1 MKMWYGVLSMKP
13 LAIYRTDP
21 LFPPLLK
28 EIFDPPQR
36 LFYLGQKLNPH
47 DRYFAI
53 VGTRHPTP
61 YGIQMAEAFATV
73 LAKTGFVIVSGLAYG
88 IDGAAHRAA
97 LDIGGRTI
105 AVLGSGLNQITPYS
119 NRPLAKEIE
128 KTGTILTEYENN
140 KPPQKGT
147 FPQRNR
153 IIAGMSIATLVI
165 EAPEK
170 SGALITARLALE
182 YNHDVFALPGNI
194 TQETSRG
201 TNRLIRDNNAFA
213 VTCPEDIFE
222 YLGISAE
229 KSSFVKNGLSGDE
242 NAIYELLKKSSL
254 SIDELIVATNLPTR
268 RIIEILS
275 QLELNGLITIIG
287 AHAFVTR

>member
-1 MKMWYGVLSMKP
+1 MEKQEKIS
-13 LAIYRTDP
+13 AIFKNDP
-21 LFPPLLK
+21 SFPPLLK
-28 EIFDPPQR
+28 ETFDPPQR
-36 LFYLGQKLNPH
+36 LFYAGQELNPH

-61 YGIQMAEAFATV
+61 YGIQMAEVFATV
-73 LAKTGFVIVSGLAYG
+73 LAQAGLVIVSGLAYG
-88 IDGAAHRAA
+88 IDGAAHQAA
-97 LDIGGRTI
+97 LDAGGRTI
-105 AVLGSGLNQITPYS
+105 AVLGSGLGCITPYS
-119 NRPLAKEIE
+119 NRPLAKEIQ

-140 KPPQKGT
+140 EAPRKGT
-147 FPQRNR
+147 FPRRNR
-153 IIAGMSIATLVI
+153 IIAGMSLGTLVI

-182 YNHDVFALPGNI
+182 YNHDVFAVPGNI

-222 YLGISAE
+222 YLGIAAE
-229 KSSFVKNGLSGDE
+229 KSSCVKNALSDHE
-242 NAIYELLKKSSL
+242 STIYELLKKSSL
-254 SIDELIVATNLPTR
+254 TFDELVAQTHLPVSR
-268 RIIEILS
+268 VIEILS
-275 QLELNGLITIIG
+275 HLELKSLITIIG

>member
-1 MKMWYGVLSMKP
+1 MWYVVLSMKNHI
-13 LAIYRTDP
+13 IYRTDP

-28 EIFDPPQR
+28 EIADPPQR
-36 LFYLGQKLNPH
+36 LFYAGQELNPR

-61 YGIQMAEAFATV
+61 YGIQMAEAFAAI
-73 LAKTGFVIVSGLAYG
+73 LARAGFVIVSGLAYG
-88 IDGAAHRAA
+88 IDGTAHQAA
-97 LDIGGRTI
+97 LDVGGRTI
-105 AVLGSGLNQITPYS
+105 AVLGSGLNCITPYS
-119 NRPLAKEIE
+119 NRPLAKEIQ
-128 KTGTILTEYENN
+128 KTGAIITEYAPDE
-140 KPPQKGT
+140 PPHKGT
-147 FPQRNR
+147 FPRRNR
-153 IIAGMSIATLVI
+153 IIAGMSMATLVI
-165 EAPEK
+165 EAPQK

-182 YNHDVFALPGNI
+182 YNHDVLAIPGNI

-222 YLGISAE
+222 YLGMAPE
-229 KSSFVKNGLSGDE
+229 KSPLMKNGLSDQE
-242 NAIYELLKKSSL
+242 NTIYALIKKSSL
-254 SIDELIVATNLPTR
+254 SVDQLVTETNLPTP

-275 QLELNGLITIIG
+275 RLELKSLITIIG

>member
-1 MKMWYGVLSMKP
+1 METQEKP
-13 LAIYRTDP
+13 FPVFKNDL

-28 EIFDPPQR
+28 EIADPPQR
-36 LFYLGQKLNPH
+36 LFYAGQKLNPH

-61 YGIQMAEAFATV
+61 YGIQMAEAFAAV
-73 LAKTGFVIVSGLAYG
+73 LARAGFVIVSGLAYG
-88 IDGAAHRAA
+88 IDKTAHQAA
-97 LDIGGRTI
+97 LDVGGRTI
-105 AVLGSGLNQITPYS
+105 AILGSGLSHITPYS
-119 NRPLAKEIE
+119 NRPLAKEIQ

-140 KPPQKGT
+140 EPPHKGT
-147 FPQRNR
+147 FPRRNR

-165 EAPEK
+165 EAPQK

-182 YNHDVFALPGNI
+182 YNHDVFAIPGNI

-222 YLGISAE
+222 YLGMSAE
-229 KSSFVKNGLSGDE
+229 KSSFAENYLSGDE
-242 NAIYELLKKSSL
+242 NIVYELLKKSSL
-254 SIDELIVATNLPTR
+254 SVDQLIAETNLPTP

-275 QLELNGLITIIG
+275 RLELKSFITVVG